1 MTNVP
6 KFTAGQP
13 LPINQTNWNQIADAT
28 NHVNRTRTTKMAQ
41 RPVASS
47 SQSLVVK
54 LKNTGESS
62 IGAREAVSIQ
72 TPLLDTTGMSASDP
86 AVIKA
91 TSQFAVTG
99 DIAKFQV
106 GDATTAA
113 QAINIGIS
121 KNAIAAGDIGDVVV
135 GGLAYAK
142 INISSAD
149 DVIARASNVAGI
161 LDGTT
166 VGCAGCRII
175 AKPVGTGTQ
184 ICLVDVG
191 MYQSPYA
198 TVYRCLLTTTLADTD
213 TTVAVDN
220 LTAMNGQPV
229 PTYYSAAATATVNNP
244 FGLHGNDN
252 DICMISWNN
261 TADAF
266 DLIQVKC

>member
-6 KFTAGQP
+6 KFTAGQS

-28 NHVNRTRTTKMAQ
+28 NHVNRTRTTKIAQ

-54 LKNTGESS
+54 LKNTGSVT
-62 IGAREAVSIQ
+62 INARDAVSIQ

-99 DIAKFQV
+99 DIAKFV
-106 GDATTAA
+106 ASDANTAF
-113 QAINIGIS
+113 QAINIGVS
-121 KNAIAAGDIGDVVV
+121 KNAIRPGDIGDVVV

-142 INISSAD
+142 INISTSD
-149 DVIARASNVAGI
+149 DIIARASNEAGI
-161 LDGTT
+161 LFGTT

>member
-1 MTNVP
+1 
-6 KFTAGQP
+6 
-13 LPINQTNWNQIADAT
+13 
-28 NHVNRTRTTKMAQ
+28 
-41 RPVASS
+41 
-47 SQSLVVK
+47 
-54 LKNTGESS
+54 
-62 IGAREAVSIQ
+62 
-72 TPLLDTTGMSASDP
+72 MSASDP

-106 GDATTAA
+106 SDATTAA

-142 INISSAD
+142 INIASAD
-149 DVIARASNVAGI
+149 DVIARASNVVGI

-175 AKPVGTGTQ
+175 AKPVGLGTQ

>member
-13 LPINQTNWNQIADAT
+13 LPINQTNWNQIAEAT
-28 NHVNRTRTTKMAQ
+28 NHVNRTRTTKITQ
-41 RPVASS
+41 TPRVNNQ
-47 SQSLVVK
+47 QSLVVK
-54 LKNTGESS
+54 LKNTGNVR
-62 IGAREAVSIQ
+62 INAREAVSIQ
-72 TPLLDTTGMSASDP
+72 TPLIDTTGMSAGDST
-86 AVIKA
+86 VIKA

-99 DIAKFQV
+99 EIAKFQV
-106 GDATTAA
+106 SDATTAA
-113 QAINIGIS
+113 QAINIGIAR
-121 KNAIAAGDIGDVVV
+121 NAIRPGDIGDVVV

-142 INISSAD
+142 INIASTD
-149 DVIARASNVAGI
+149 DVIAIASNVQGI
-161 LDGTT
+161 LDGTAI
-166 VGCAGCRII
+166 GCAGCRII
-175 AKPVGTGTQ
+175 AKPVGLGTQ

-244 FGLHGNDN
+244 FGLHGDDN